1 MKKLTILLSFL
12 VVIGLL
18 SACGS
23 DPNISTSTNQAESS
37 QVATEIQ
44 TVDVP
49 AELPPQDSEVA
60 LQTVLI
66 IGTFALEGTQNEV
79 TTAQAAELL
88 PFWMVLTNLLE
99 SDTAATEEI
108 NALTNQIS
116 EAMTA
121 AQMAQIDSLDIGP
134 QRTRALMEELGLSE
148 RIQTS
153 ESVDGSGGQGG
164 AAAVVLKAPP
174 REWDPAEGK
183 AGRNY
188 PPNRWNHSRPPA
200 KPAVVDRDRR
210 GAVRKHRIDRSIDR
224 ITRKANNASSS
235 PPLRVVCRQDDSNS
249 RHTPP

>member
-88 PFWMVLTNLLE
+88 PFWMVLMNLLE

-121 AQMAQIDSLDIGP
+121 AQMAQIDSLNIGR
-134 QRTRALMEELGLSE
+134 QRTRASMKNLASLKEFKPPKVWMAVEDRVAL
-148 RIQTS
+148 
-153 ESVDGSGGQGG
+153 
-164 AAAVVLKAPP
+164 AAVVLKAPP

-183 AGRNY
+183 AGRIF
-188 PPNRWNHSRPPA
+188 PPNRWNPSRPPA
-200 KPAVVDRDRR
+200 KPAAVEWDREQRWETPF
-210 GAVRKHRIDRSIDR
+210 DRSFDR
-224 ITRKANNASSS
+224 ITAKQITLLPL
-235 PPLRVVCRQDDSNS
+235 PPGVCRQDVLL
-249 RHTPP
+249 RHTPF

>member
-88 PFWMVLTNLLE
+88 PFWMVLMNLLE

-164 AAAVVLKAPP
+164 AGSGRPEGAPQGMGP
-174 REWDPAEGK
+174 GGGQGGADISPEQMESFQATREASG
-183 AGRNY
+183 GGMG
-188 PPNRWNHSRPPA
+188 S
-200 KPAVVDRDRR
+200 R
-210 GAVRKHRIDRSIDR
+210 GAVGNTLLIEALIELLQSK
-224 ITRKANNASSS
+224 
-235 PPLRVVCRQDDSNS
+235 
-249 RHTPP
+249 